1 GISVLARFLN
11 IYIGE
16 ALLYPDAPNENLL
29 EIIMRP
35 RETMDIYL
43 GRFLPFT
50 FWFVF
55 VKIGIDQLRSQQ
67 QVAQL
72 KQEKTAA
79 ELSFLKAQIH
89 PHFLFNTLNN
99 LYTLTLE
106 KSDEAPEVVVKL
118 SEMLDYLLYH
128 AKATKV
134 PIGRE
139 IELIENY
146 LGLEELRYG
155 DRLQLTFHYDI
166 DDPTAMISPLLLLS
180 PVENAFK
187 HGASGIT
194 ERTLIR
200 ITLTVKAGQL
210 HFQVWNTKPPT
221 PPVDERAY
229 TKGIG
234 LKNVSSQLD
243 LTYPNRHVMDITDTS
258 DDYTV
263 DLRIEL

>member
-1 GISVLARFLN
+1 
-11 IYIGE
+11 
-16 ALLYPDAPNENLL
+16 
-29 EIIMRP
+29 
-35 RETMDIYL
+35 
-43 GRFLPFT
+43 
-50 FWFVF
+50 
-55 VKIGIDQLRSQQ
+55 
-67 QVAQL
+67 
-72 KQEKTAA
+72 
-79 ELSFLKAQIH
+79 
-89 PHFLFNTLNN
+89 
-99 LYTLTLE
+99 
-106 KSDEAPEVVVKL
+106 
-118 SEMLDYLLYH
+118 
-128 AKATKV
+128 
-134 PIGRE
+134 
-139 IELIENY
+139 
-146 LGLEELRYG
+146 
-155 DRLQLTFHYDI
+155 
-166 DDPTAMISPLLLLS
+166 

-243 LTYPNRHVMDITDTS
+243 LTYPDRHVMDITDTS